1 MKKKAHETLKASKH
15 GIYRERNRQ
24 PTGNEEK

>member
-1 MKKKAHETLKASKH
+1 MKKKAHETLKANKYS
-15 GIYRERNRQ
+15 IYRERNRQ